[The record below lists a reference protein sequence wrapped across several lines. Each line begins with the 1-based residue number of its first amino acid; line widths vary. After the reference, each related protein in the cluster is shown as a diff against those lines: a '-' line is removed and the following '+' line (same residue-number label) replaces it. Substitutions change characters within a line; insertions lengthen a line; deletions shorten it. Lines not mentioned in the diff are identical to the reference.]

1 MRKDLIELD
10 GSEGGGQILRSA
22 LSLSMT
28 SGQPLRIRNIRGRR
42 SRPGL
47 LRQHLTA
54 VRAAAEICAA
64 EVEGAELGS
73 RELAF
78 RPGAIRAGD
87 YAFAIGSAGSCSLV
101 LQTLLPAL
109 LAANGESRVRISGGT
124 HNPLA
129 PPADFLRDSW
139 LPLLQRMGAEV
150 DLELLRHGFV
160 PAGGGE
166 LLARVRPAR
175 WRPLQLEHPGAA
187 LRRQARALLAGIPG
201 HVGERELERVRQRLG
216 WSDEER
222 QLEFLAED
230 QGPGNAL
237 LLRIDCEHI
246 CATFCAFG
254 QAGKPVSFDNMAL
267 AIEAYEAT
275 LVTPDSP
282 FDLYLKGDD
291 KALDAQQKKGLK
303 AFMDSGCSAC
313 HNGINLGGQAYFPFG
328 LVKKPDASVLPSG
341 DKGRFAVTKTQSD
354 EYVFRAAPLR
364 NVALTAPYFHSG
376 QVWELKDAV
385 AIMGNAQLGKQLA
398 PDDVE
403 NIVAFLHS
411 LSGKQPRVE
420 YPLLPASTETTPRPA
435 E

>member
-222 QLEFLAED
+222 QLEFLAEA

-237 LLRIDCEHI
+237 LLRIDSEHI

-254 QAGKPVSFDNMAL
+254 QAGVSAERVAEQVATQAIGWMESGCAADEHLADQLLLPMAL
-267 AIEAYEAT
+267 AGAG
-275 LVTPDSP
+275 S
-282 FDLYLKGDD
+282 F
-291 KALDAQQKKGLK
+291 
-303 AFMDSGCSAC
+303 
-313 HNGINLGGQAYFPFG
+313 
-328 LVKKPDASVLPSG
+328 
-341 DKGRFAVTKTQSD
+341 
-354 EYVFRAAPLR
+354 
-364 NVALTAPYFHSG
+364 
-376 QVWELKDAV
+376 
-385 AIMGNAQLGKQLA
+385 
-398 PDDVE
+398 
-403 NIVAFLHS
+403 
-411 LSGKQPRVE
+411 
-420 YPLLPASTETTPRPA
+420 TTPRLSAHLQSNRRVIERFLPVRIGDQA
-435 E
+435 LDGGGHRIVITSA

>member
-166 LLARVRPAR
+166 LLARVRPR
-175 WRPLQLEHPGAA
+175 
-187 LRRQARALLAGIPG
+187 AGIPG

-254 QAGKPVSFDNMAL
+254 QAGVSAERVAEQVATQAIGWMESGCAADEHLADQLLLPMAL
-267 AIEAYEAT
+267 AGAG
-275 LVTPDSP
+275 S
-282 FDLYLKGDD
+282 F
-291 KALDAQQKKGLK
+291 
-303 AFMDSGCSAC
+303 
-313 HNGINLGGQAYFPFG
+313 
-328 LVKKPDASVLPSG
+328 
-341 DKGRFAVTKTQSD
+341 
-354 EYVFRAAPLR
+354 
-364 NVALTAPYFHSG
+364 
-376 QVWELKDAV
+376 
-385 AIMGNAQLGKQLA
+385 
-398 PDDVE
+398 
-403 NIVAFLHS
+403 
-411 LSGKQPRVE
+411 
-420 YPLLPASTETTPRPA
+420 TTPRLSAHLQSNRRVIERFLPVRIGDQA
-435 E
+435 LDGGGHRIVITSA

>member
-1 MRKDLIELD
+1 PALLAANGESRVRISGGTHNPLAPPADFLRDSWLPLLQRMGAEVDLELLRH
-10 GSEGGGQILRSA
+10 GFVPAGGGELLARVRPA
-22 LSLSMT
+22 RWR
-28 SGQPLRIRNIRGRR
+28 PL
-42 SRPGL
+42 
-47 LRQHLTA
+47 Q
-54 VRAAAEICAA
+54 
-64 EVEGAELGS
+64 
-73 RELAF
+73 
-78 RPGAIRAGD
+78 
-87 YAFAIGSAGSCSLV
+87 
-101 LQTLLPAL
+101 LPAL

-254 QAGKPVSFDNMAL
+254 QAGVSAERVAEQVATQAIGWMESGCAADEHLADQLLLPMAL
-267 AIEAYEAT
+267 AGAG
-275 LVTPDSP
+275 S
-282 FDLYLKGDD
+282 F
-291 KALDAQQKKGLK
+291 
-303 AFMDSGCSAC
+303 
-313 HNGINLGGQAYFPFG
+313 
-328 LVKKPDASVLPSG
+328 
-341 DKGRFAVTKTQSD
+341 
-354 EYVFRAAPLR
+354 
-364 NVALTAPYFHSG
+364 
-376 QVWELKDAV
+376 
-385 AIMGNAQLGKQLA
+385 
-398 PDDVE
+398 
-403 NIVAFLHS
+403 
-411 LSGKQPRVE
+411 
-420 YPLLPASTETTPRPA
+420 TTPRLSAHLQSNRRVIERFLPVRIGDQA
-435 E
+435 LDGGGHRIVITSA

>member
-139 LPLLQRMGAEV
+139 LPLLRRMGAEV

-166 LLARVRPAR
+166 LLARVR
-175 WRPLQLEHPGAA
+175 
-187 LRRQARALLAGIPG
+187 LLAGIPG

-254 QAGKPVSFDNMAL
+254 QAGVSAERVAEQVATQAIGWMESGCAADEHLADQLLLPMAL
-267 AIEAYEAT
+267 AGAG
-275 LVTPDSP
+275 S
-282 FDLYLKGDD
+282 F
-291 KALDAQQKKGLK
+291 
-303 AFMDSGCSAC
+303 
-313 HNGINLGGQAYFPFG
+313 
-328 LVKKPDASVLPSG
+328 
-341 DKGRFAVTKTQSD
+341 
-354 EYVFRAAPLR
+354 
-364 NVALTAPYFHSG
+364 
-376 QVWELKDAV
+376 
-385 AIMGNAQLGKQLA
+385 
-398 PDDVE
+398 
-403 NIVAFLHS
+403 
-411 LSGKQPRVE
+411 
-420 YPLLPASTETTPRPA
+420 TTPRLSAHLQSNRRIIERFLPVRIGDQA
-435 E
+435 LDGGGHRIVITSA

>member
-139 LPLLQRMGAEV
+139 LPLLRRMGAEV

-254 QAGKPVSFDNMAL
+254 QAGVSAERVAEQVATQAIGWMESGCAADEHLADQLLLPMAL
-267 AIEAYEAT
+267 AGAG
-275 LVTPDSP
+275 S
-282 FDLYLKGDD
+282 F
-291 KALDAQQKKGLK
+291 
-303 AFMDSGCSAC
+303 
-313 HNGINLGGQAYFPFG
+313 
-328 LVKKPDASVLPSG
+328 
-341 DKGRFAVTKTQSD
+341 
-354 EYVFRAAPLR
+354 
-364 NVALTAPYFHSG
+364 
-376 QVWELKDAV
+376 
-385 AIMGNAQLGKQLA
+385 
-398 PDDVE
+398 
-403 NIVAFLHS
+403 
-411 LSGKQPRVE
+411 
-420 YPLLPASTETTPRPA
+420 TTPRLSAHLQSNRRIIERFLPVRIGDQA
-435 E
+435 LDGGGHHIVITSA

>member
-246 CATFCAFG
+246 CR
-254 QAGKPVSFDNMAL
+254 
-267 AIEAYEAT
+267 
-275 LVTPDSP
+275 
-282 FDLYLKGDD
+282 DLLRLRPGRR
-291 KALDAQQKKGLK
+291 QRRT
-303 AFMDSGCSAC
+303 
-313 HNGINLGGQAYFPFG
+313 GGG
-328 LVKKPDASVLPSG
+328 TGRDASHRLDGKRLRGGRAPRRPIAAAHGPGRRRQLHHAAAERPS
-341 DKGRFAVTKTQSD
+341 A
-354 EYVFRAAPLR
+354 
-364 NVALTAPYFHSG
+364 
-376 QVWELKDAV
+376 
-385 AIMGNAQLGKQLA
+385 
-398 PDDVE
+398 
-403 NIVAFLHS
+403 
-411 LSGKQPRVE
+411 KQPPGYRT
-420 YPLLPASTETTPRPA
+420 LPAGEDRRPGA
-435 E
+435 GRRRSSHRHHIGLTNSSPMPT

>member
-166 LLARVRPAR
+166 LLARVRPGTSASAS
-175 WRPLQLEHPGAA
+175 WRG
-187 LRRQARALLAGIPG
+187 
-201 HVGERELERVRQRLG
+201 
-216 WSDEER
+216 
-222 QLEFLAED
+222 
-230 QGPGNAL
+230 
-237 LLRIDCEHI
+237 
-246 CATFCAFG
+246 
-254 QAGKPVSFDNMAL
+254 
-267 AIEAYEAT
+267 
-275 LVTPDSP
+275 
-282 FDLYLKGDD
+282 
-291 KALDAQQKKGLK
+291 
-303 AFMDSGCSAC
+303 SAS
-313 HNGINLGGQAYFPFG
+313 
-328 LVKKPDASVLPSG
+328 ASVGATKNASWSSSRRTRGRATPCCCGSTASTSARPS
-341 DKGRFAVTKTQSD
+341 
-354 EYVFRAAPLR
+354 APSAR
-364 NVALTAPYFHSG
+364 
-376 QVWELKDAV
+376 
-385 AIMGNAQLGKQLA
+385 
-398 PDDVE
+398 
-403 NIVAFLHS
+403 
-411 LSGKQPRVE
+411 
-420 YPLLPASTETTPRPA
+420 PASAPNGWRNRSRRKPSAGWKAAARRTSTSPTNCCCPWPWPAPAASPRRG
-435 E
+435 